1 MVQINLQYISTILI
15 YLLPAQTLLFL
26 KLPIYPR
33 LLIPS
38 LSLSPSL
45 FGSPKARVSTTI
57 ATVIIINFLEFYI
70 DAAVFSFSLCFE
82 PPWEL
87 SALFG
92 GCNFKFLILQT
103 LSWFFSIVWWLQFQV
118 SNLTDPFMV
127 FQHCL
132 VVAISETVTS
142 SRIKLASCPVRGFIG
157 LLKAVPVCTVY
168 VLPIPAN
175 KRALTRCKV
184 NAFLPVSNPM

>member
-1 MVQINLQYISTILI
+1 MG
-15 YLLPAQTLLFL
+15 A
-26 KLPIYPR
+26 
-33 LLIPS
+33 
-38 LSLSPSL
+38 
-45 FGSPKARVSTTI
+45 
-57 ATVIIINFLEFYI
+57 
-70 DAAVFSFSLCFE
+70 LC
-82 PPWEL
+82 
-87 SALFG
+87 
-92 GCNFKFLILQT
+92 
-103 LSWFFSIVWWLQFQV
+103 IVWWLQFQV

-175 KRALTRCKV
+175 KRRVNYFSNRCISVKIID
-184 NAFLPVSNPM
+184 LI

>member
-1 MVQINLQYISTILI
+1 M
-15 YLLPAQTLLFL
+15 
-26 KLPIYPR
+26 
-33 LLIPS
+33 
-38 LSLSPSL
+38 

-92 GCNFKFLILQT
+92 GCNF
-103 LSWFFSIVWWLQFQV
+103 SIVWWLQFQV
-118 SNLTDPFMV
+118 SNLIDPFMV

-157 LLKAVPVCTVY
+157 LLKVVPVCTVY

-175 KRALTRCKV
+175 KRALTRCRV